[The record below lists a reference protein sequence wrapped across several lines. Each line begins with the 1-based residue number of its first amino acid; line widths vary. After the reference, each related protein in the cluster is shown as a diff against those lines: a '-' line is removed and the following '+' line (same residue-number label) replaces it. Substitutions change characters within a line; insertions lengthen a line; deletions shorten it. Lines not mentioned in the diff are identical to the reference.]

1 MDGSPMHQPLH
12 RGAPRLARGLDA
24 ALHLFFLFATAS
36 CTADHADLF
45 ASMQPGTLP
54 RDGGSSSGAGGSAGD
69 AHPGEMQAD
78 SAGPSVQPDAWHDDG
93 AGGGAS
99 DAPAALA
106 DARPDSRPEIEI
118 DSGFDPG
125 SSDAPLVDASI
136 DLGSPAIDAAPVDAG
151 QDASFDCDGVHGIEL
166 EGHCYFAIEAN
177 GWAADACDAR
187 GAHLASIASED
198 EQRAVQKIDPGQDR
212 WIGLR
217 RPPNSPQ
224 SLASFVWSTG
234 EPLSYSNWASYG
246 GNNREPN
253 YTGQCVRLLPANTW
267 ADNDCTDRF
276 PIVCE
281 HE

>member
-1 MDGSPMHQPLH
+1 MHKPLR
-12 RGAPRLARGLDA
+12 RGALRSARSPGAVLSRFSILVLGVA
-24 ALHLFFLFATAS
+24 A
-36 CTADHADLF
+36 CTADHGDLF
-45 ASMQPGTLP
+45 ASTQPGVLP
-54 RDGGSSSGAGGSAGD
+54 SDGGGTTGPGSGPGGAPTGEAQD
-69 AHPGEMQAD
+69 AAD
-78 SAGPSVQPDAWHDDG
+78 PDVRSDAWNDDG

-99 DAPAALA
+99 EAGPSTADALA
-106 DARPDSRPEIEI
+106 ESGPIVETDATV
-118 DSGFDPG
+118 DPG
-125 SSDAPLVDASI
+125 EPDALVVDAAV
-136 DLGSPAIDAAPVDAG
+136 DLGSVVVVDAG
-151 QDASFDCDGVHGIEL
+151 PVEAGPDASFDCDAVHGTL
-166 EGHCYFAIEAN
+166 FEGHCYFSIEAN
-177 GWAADACDAR
+177 GWAADACDSH

-198 EQRAVQKIDPGQDR
+198 EQRAVQKVDPGQDR

-224 SLASFVWSTG
+224 SVNSFVWTTG

-276 PIVCE
+276 PILCE